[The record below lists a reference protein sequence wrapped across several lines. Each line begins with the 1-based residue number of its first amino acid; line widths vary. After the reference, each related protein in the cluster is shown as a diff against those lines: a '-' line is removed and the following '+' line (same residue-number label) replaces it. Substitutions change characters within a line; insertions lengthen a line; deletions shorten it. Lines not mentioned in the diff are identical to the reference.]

1 MTCTNCQQEV
11 NGKFCPNCGQRSNV
25 KRITFREGWND
36 FWSRVYG
43 FDGMFPRTIR
53 DLTLRPGIVARHYI
67 NGNRVLYYGPVG
79 YFFLML
85 TLYIL
90 LLSFLQIDMSEMAKA
105 INPYTEEIK
114 EGSGQE
120 QFNQGLMGWINDN
133 QRLVSFIFVPFYVFG
148 AALFFRKS
156 KFNLLEHSILV
167 FYTQGHYQ
175 WLSIGFLVLFKLTG
189 QYINIFLFVGTSATY
204 YAWGCIQL
212 YQSYRAGWAFTRGI
226 FVQLFFW
233 ISLFIFLAILMIIAF
248 ILNPELMEM
257 VQPRNN

>member
-1 MTCTNCQQEV
+1 MTCINCRQEV
-11 NGKFCPNCGQRSNV
+11 TGKFCPNCGQRTNV

-53 DLTLRPGIVARHYI
+53 DLTLRPGVVARQYI

-90 LLSFLQIDMSEMAKA
+90 VISFLQIDMNEMAKA
-105 INPYTEEIK
+105 VNPYAEIK

-120 QFNQGLMGWINDN
+120 QFNRGLMGWIKDN
-133 QRLVSFIFVPFYVFG
+133 QRIVSFIFVPFYVFG
-148 AALFFRKS
+148 AALFLRKS

-167 FYTQGHYQ
+167 FYTQGHFQ
-175 WLSIGFLVLFKLTG
+175 WISITFLFLFKFTG
-189 QYINIFLFVGTSATY
+189 HYFNIFMFAVTSAIY
-204 YAWGCIQL
+204 YAWACTQL
-212 YQSYRAGWAFTRGI
+212 YQAYRPGWAFVRGVL
-226 FVQLFFW
+226 VQLFFW
-233 ISLFIFLAILMIIAF
+233 LSLFLFTAVVMIIAF
-248 ILNPELMEM
+248 MLNPDLMEM
-257 VQPRNN
+257 IRPSNN